1 MKTRLALATAVV
13 LTLTSLTA
21 WIPGAAASAALPLGA
36 FGAGIAPPVH
46 HGTLRVAGVP
56 RDGATVTATGLRWH
70 APRLPRGMSLLSFAV
85 AYSWQSCDAA
95 GTHCRAGADR
105 TAAPFAARRYAVGK
119 ADTGRR
125 LRLTETA
132 AEVVQT

>member
-21 WIPGAAASAALPLGA
+21 WIPGTAASAALPLGA

-56 RDGATVTATGLRWH
+56 RDGATVTAAFGASRIAAASTPIS
-70 APRLPRGMSLLSFAV
+70 APRPSSTAP
-85 AYSWQSCDAA
+85 SSCRPP
-95 GTHCRAGADR
+95 CW
-105 TAAPFAARRYAVGK
+105 AARS
-119 ADTGRR
+119 T
-125 LRLTETA
+125 
-132 AEVVQT
+132 

>member
-46 HGTLRVAGVP
+46 HGTLRVAASPGTTRRSP
-56 RDGATVTATGLRWH
+56 PPG
-70 APRLPRGMSLLSFAV
+70 
-85 AYSWQSCDAA
+85 CA
-95 GTHCRAGADR
+95 GTRPGCRAA
-105 TAAPFAARRYAVGK
+105 
-119 ADTGRR
+119 
-125 LRLTETA
+125 
-132 AEVVQT
+132 

>member
-46 HGTLRVAGVP
+46 HGALRVAGVP

-85 AYSWQSCDAA
+85 AYS
-95 GTHCRAGADR
+95 
-105 TAAPFAARRYAVGK
+105 
-119 ADTGRR
+119 
-125 LRLTETA
+125 
-132 AEVVQT
+132 